1 MQPLTLCAPLRP
13 AVLGGRISTATLGYL
28 SCPKPSFEKQPT
40 RLASTSLNRMR
51 ETKTPFSAPVVLQMC
66 SRPRASPAV
75 APSVPRITLRGNST
89 SSSSSSSS
97 ADAGAGD
104 GRLNWDSFF
113 KLRATRRRYSVAS
126 SAVTSAVTTVL
137 GVQYL
142 STQDIESLGAQ
153 VMGLDPFVVLGMATM
168 ACGAAGWLL
177 GPFVGNGVWSL
188 VNRNYTTAFA
198 RVGCLSA
205 CLPGAGLVWFWSARS
220 GC

>member
-1 MQPLTLCAPLRP
+1 MQPHTLCAPLRP
-13 AVLGGRISTATLGYL
+13 AVLGGRISTATLGYS
-28 SCPKPSFEKQPT
+28 SCPKPSFQKQPT
-40 RLASTSLNRMR
+40 RLASTSLNRMT
-51 ETKTPFSAPVVLQMC
+51 EAKTPFSAPVVLQMC
-66 SRPRASPAV
+66 SRPSATPV
-75 APSVPRITLRGNST
+75 MAPSVPRITLRANST
-89 SSSSSSSS
+89 SSSSS
-97 ADAGAGD
+97 AGAGVD
-104 GRLNWDSFF
+104 GAKLNWDSFF

-142 STQDIESLGAQ
+142 STQDVESFGAQ

-198 RVGCLSA
+198 RVGCLPVCPA
-205 CLPGAGLVWFWSARS
+205 LVWS
-220 GC
+220 GWFGVLRGC

>member
-1 MQPLTLCAPLRP
+1 MQPLPLCAPLRP
-13 AVLGGRISTATLGYL
+13 GVLGGRISTATLGYS
-28 SCPKPSFEKQPT
+28 SCPKPSFQKQPT
-40 RLASTSLNRMR
+40 RLASTSLSRMTD
-51 ETKTPFSAPVVLQMC
+51 TKTPFNAPVVLQMC
-66 SRPRASPAV
+66 SRPNATPVV
-75 APSVPRITLRGNST
+75 APSVPQITFRTNST

-97 ADAGAGD
+97 AGAGPGD
-104 GRLNWDSFF
+104 GILNWDSFF

-142 STQDIESLGAQ
+142 STQDIESFGAQ

-198 RVGCLSA
+198 RVGCLLAYLLAMS
-205 CLPGAGLVWFWSARS
+205 GAGLV
-220 GC
+220 C